1 MQNHKDA
8 DFENN
13 KYEILPNCDKNELLG
28 GECQKSQET
37 EEAHEGKLTVCGF
50 TLALRPGAMELSEIE
65 QKLCSKIPEW
75 HLNSSIKSEFQ
86 DDSNERDI
94 CDLSGAYGS
103 GFYFDKRCSKPLTS
117 TPCSRKK
124 RVSFQLSEDCSSM
137 NDSGYDG
144 SPTSEQESPII
155 SRKRN
160 LDVSRY
166 AIQDSFEE
174 DLSANLSLDLSN
186 PRFCLLSRFDEPSET
201 DSADELYSSSKSSS
215 SLTHLTTDH
224 SKQLAGISEDK
235 GKAGHVCPGG
245 TKDLTFSTQNTGT
258 AHISS
263 KLTDVFHNLPQNSG
277 IVHFFHENIEIFP
290 ISPEKSEPVFDLPR
304 KLASRHLPKK
314 NDSGF
319 VEELSDLFDASL
331 NISDLNAASILYA
344 NSPEFSLA
352 RKVISTK
359 EYNDRLQT
367 TLRHFAPP
375 CLDRLIGRKMGLD
388 KVDIISELYFR
399 SITGVL
405 STIFNYLSDDDLQ
418 RYGIPVGGSNLEIKY
433 EMFC

>member
-1 MQNHKDA
+1 MQNDKDTG
-8 DFENN
+8 FENN
-13 KYEILPNCDKNELLG
+13 EYEILPNCDKNQLLG

-37 EEAHEGKLTVCGF
+37 EEAHAGNLTVCGF
-50 TLALRPGAMELSEIE
+50 TLALRHGAMELSEIE
-65 QKLCSKIPEW
+65 QKLGSKMPER

-86 DDSNERDI
+86 DDSSERDI
-94 CDLSGAYGS
+94 CDLSGSCYP
-103 GFYFDKRCSKPLTS
+103 GFYFDKRSSKPLTS

-137 NDSGYDG
+137 DDSGYDG

-160 LDVSRY
+160 LEVSRY
-166 AIQDSFEE
+166 AVQDSFEE

-186 PRFCLLSRFDEPSET
+186 PRFCLLSRFDEPDET
-201 DSADELYSSSKSSS
+201 DSADESYSSSKSSS
-215 SLTHLTTDH
+215 SVAHLTPDH
-224 SKQLAGISEDK
+224 SKQLDGISEDK
-235 GKAGHVCPGG
+235 QKAETGHVWPGG
-245 TKDLTFSTQNTGT
+245 TKDFKFSTRTTGT

-263 KLTDVFHNLPQNSG
+263 ELTDVFHNSSKNCG
-277 IVHFFHENIEIFP
+277 TVHVSHENIEIFP
-290 ISPEKSEPVFDLPR
+290 IPPEKSASVFDLP
-304 KLASRHLPKK
+304 KTLTSRHLPEK

-319 VEELSDLFDASL
+319 VEELSDLLDTSL
-331 NISDLNAASILYA
+331 KISDLNAASILYA

-359 EYNDRLQT
+359 EYNDRLLT

-388 KVDIISELYFR
+388 KVDVISELYFR

-405 STIFNYLSDDDLQ
+405 STILNYLSDDDLQ
-418 RYGIPVGGSNLEIKY
+418 RYGILVIPRD
-433 EMFC
+433 